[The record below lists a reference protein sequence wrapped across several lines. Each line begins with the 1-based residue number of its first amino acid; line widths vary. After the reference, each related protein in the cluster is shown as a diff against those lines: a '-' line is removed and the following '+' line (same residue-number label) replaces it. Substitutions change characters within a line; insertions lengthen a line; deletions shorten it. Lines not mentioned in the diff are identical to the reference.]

1 MTYRSPRGTCPC
13 HLFGAVALLALV
25 LAGCQ
30 SAPPAASKAAAP
42 TAAPATSSAATGAP
56 SAAPAGSTA
65 SPEWDR
71 LLAEAKREGSVRI
84 SVPAGVPGLGEA
96 FAKAF
101 EDQYGIKVD
110 STSELSTTAR
120 VRIEQEASAG
130 RQTTDVLFGGASEL
144 ITIYPAGLLAP
155 IAPKLL
161 LPEVTD
167 TSKWLNNHLEWV
179 DDAQQYMLAGSEWVH
194 IDLMVNASV
203 VDPKTITSW
212 RDLLKPEYRGKI
224 IVQDP
229 HVGAGGATARSLVEA
244 FGPDYIKALYQ
255 DQQPVVTRDAREVVQ
270 GMARGAQPIGLA
282 LLPAQVEEFRK
293 QGFRL
298 ERVFPTDG
306 APAVSA
312 GNSVAKLVKDA
323 PHPNAA
329 AVFVNWYASQ
339 RGQEIYSQLSLEPSR
354 RLDVSAAEVPDY
366 IKPKPGVQ
374 YRNQY
379 QEDYY
384 TNIAPGLLKQIEDLL
399 GR

>member
-1 MTYRSPRGTCPC
+1 MVKPSRQVSRPSRWIATLG
-13 HLFGAVALLALV
+13 LLAVL

-30 SAPPAASKAAAP
+30 SAPPAANKAAAP
-42 TAAPATSSAATGAP
+42 TAPPAANPAPADAP
-56 SAAPAGSTA
+56 AAAPASGA
-65 SPEWDR
+65 SSAEWDR

-84 SVPAGVPGLGEA
+84 SVPAGVAGLGEA
-96 FAKAF
+96 FTKAF
-101 EDQYGIKVD
+101 EEQYGIKVD

-120 VRIEQEASAG
+120 VRIEQEAAAG

-144 ITIYPAGLLAP
+144 ISIYPAGLLAP

-161 LPEVTD
+161 LSEVTD
-167 TSKWLNNHLEWV
+167 PSKWLNGHIEWV
-179 DDAQQYMLAGSEWVH
+179 DDADQYMLAASEWVH

-203 VDPKTITSW
+203 IDPRSITSW

-224 IVQDP
+224 IAQDP
-229 HVGAGGATARSLVEA
+229 HVGAGGATARALVEA
-244 FGPDYIKALYQ
+244 FGPEYIKALYQ

-270 GMARGAQPIGLA
+270 SMARGTQPIGLA
-282 LLPAQVEEFRK
+282 ILPAQAEEFRK

-329 AVFVNWYASQ
+329 AAFVNWYASK
-339 RGQEIYSQLSLEPSR
+339 RGQEIYSELSLEPSR
-354 RLDVSAAEVPDY
+354 RLDVTVAAVPDY
-366 IKPKPGVQ
+366 IKPQPGVQ

-384 TNIAPGLLKQIEDLL
+384 TNVAPGLLKQIEDLL

>member
-1 MTYRSPRGTCPC
+1 MKDHRPRAGFPC
-13 HLFGAVALLALV
+13 YVLGVLALLAV
-25 LAGCQ
+25 TLAGCQ

-42 TAAPATSSAATGAP
+42 AAAPTVGPAATGAQP
-56 SAAPAGSTA
+56 AAAGGGAS

-101 EDQYGIKVD
+101 EEQYGIKVD

-120 VRIEQEASAG
+120 VRIEQEAGAG

-167 TSKWLNNHLEWV
+167 STKWLNNHLEWV

-203 VDPKTITSW
+203 IDPKTITSW

-224 IVQDP
+224 IIQDP
-229 HVGAGGATARSLVEA
+229 HVGAGGATARSLLEA

-270 GMARGAQPIGLA
+270 GMARGTQPIGLA
-282 LLPAQVEEFRK
+282 ILPAQAEEFRK

-298 ERVFPTDG
+298 ERVFPDDG
-306 APAVSA
+306 APAVST
-312 GNSVAKLVKDA
+312 GNSVVKLIKDA
-323 PHPNAA
+323 PHPSAA
-329 AVFVNWYASQ
+329 AVFINWYASQ
-339 RGQEIYSQLSLEPSR
+339 QGQEIYSQLSLEPSR
-354 RLDVSAAEVPDY
+354 RLDVNVPEVPDY

-399 GR
+399 VR